1 MIDELYFYDIYPK
14 IVRKGMETLITIR
27 TLSSHVAFEEGGD
40 YIIRIYPI
48 TADIYSDSRP
58 PVAEYPVKVL
68 HGAIRFS
75 HTFIGE
81 QEHFVRI
88 FRKGEDR
95 FTVQLSVYSL
105 EEDLFCTHPYRGDF
119 HVHTYFSDGRE
130 APEFVAAM
138 YRQAGFDFI
147 SITDH
152 GQRTPALNAID
163 AYKDVD
169 IDFQIYPGEEIH
181 PVKNHVHILNFGGDF
196 SVNDLCRTVDGQN
209 NISPVPEWTQR
220 VEAAAKELGELPE
233 GVDPFVHACCLE
245 VIKQIKKANG
255 MSIFCHPYWIPDVYH
270 VTPGFTKFYLE
281 NGFADA
287 FELLNGHT
295 MRENNL
301 QTAFWHDMCANGAN
315 IPIVGSSDSHG
326 TVNRNLFN
334 EQKTIVLARGNTRND
349 IIEAVKGGYSV
360 PIEEYKG
367 EDPHFYGNFRMV
379 SYGIFLNRNYF
390 PLHDELCYEEG
401 RLMRAYIAGDETARS
416 RLAALKGQT
425 AKLIEKYFAA
435 YQ

>member
-1 MIDELYFYDIYPK
+1 MLNELYFYDIYPK
-14 IVRKGMETLITIR
+14 IVREGKETLITVR
-27 TLSSHVAFEEGGD
+27 TLSSHVAFEEGGN
-40 YIIRIYPI
+40 YVVRIYPM
-48 TADIYSDSRP
+48 TADIYSDTRP
-58 PVAEYPVKVL
+58 AVIEYSVKVL
-68 HGAIRFS
+68 HGVIAFS
-75 HTFIGE
+75 HAFVGE
-81 QEHFVRI
+81 QEHMVRI
-88 FRKGEDR
+88 FRKGEDHWL
-95 FTVQLSVYSL
+95 VQLSVYSL
-105 EEDLFCTHPYRGDF
+105 KEDLFGRYPYRGDF
-119 HVHTYFSDGRE
+119 HVHTCRSDGRE

-152 GQRTPALNAID
+152 GQRSPSISAID
-163 AYKDVD
+163 AYKDIPMD
-169 IDFQIYPGEEIH
+169 YKIYPGEEIH
-181 PVKNHVHILNFGGDF
+181 PVKSHIHIINFGGDF
-196 SVNDLCRTVDGQN
+196 SVNDLCRTMDEQN
-209 NISPVPEWTQR
+209 NIFPVPEWTEK

-245 VIKQIKKANG
+245 VFRQIKAANG
-255 MSIFCHPYWIPDVYH
+255 MSIFCHPYWIPNVYH

-287 FELLNGHT
+287 FELLNGHP

-301 QTAFWHDMCANGAN
+301 QTSFWHDMCVNGAN

-334 EQKTIVLARGNTRND
+334 EQKTIVLAHGNTRD
-349 IIEAVKGGYSV
+349 EIIEAVKGGYSI

-367 EDPHFYGNFRMV
+367 EEPHFYGSFRMV

-401 RLMRAYIAGDETARS
+401 RLMRAYIGGDSEARD
-416 RLAALKGQT
+416 RLAGLKGQT
-425 AKLIEKYFAA
+425 VNLMKKYFAK
-435 YQ
+435 YE